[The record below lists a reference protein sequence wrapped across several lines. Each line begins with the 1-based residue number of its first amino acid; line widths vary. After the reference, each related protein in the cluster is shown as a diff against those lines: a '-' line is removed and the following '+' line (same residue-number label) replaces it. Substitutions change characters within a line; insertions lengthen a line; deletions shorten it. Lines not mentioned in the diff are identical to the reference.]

1 MGLFNVFKKKKLED
15 FDENEFDDE
24 FEGDEYKDTEEVE
37 RDSVMVTFAKNNER
51 MLTKESIIERASSIE
66 GIELGSVETHL
77 W

>member
-1 MGLFNVFKKKKLED
+1 MGLFNVFKKKKLDD
-15 FDENEFDDE
+15 FDENEVDDE